1 MTNAIFNL
9 PESHNEPAMSY
20 APGTRERALL
30 KAELDR
36 QYNQVVDIPLIIGGE
51 EVRTGRLQKAVC
63 PHEHGHVL
71 AQYHEAGEAEI
82 RQAIDAA
89 LQAKFAWKY
98 TPWEERAAIFNRM
111 ASLISGRYRYILN
124 AATMLNQSKTAH
136 QAEIDSTCE
145 TADFFLYNAKFM

>member
-1 MTNAIFNL
+1 MTNAIFQL
-9 PESHNEPAMSY
+9 PESYNEPSVSY
-20 APGTRERALL
+20 APGSVERSLL
-30 KAELDR
+30 KAELER
-36 QYNQVVDIPLIIGGE
+36 QYHQVVDIPLIIGGQ
-51 EVRTGRLQKAVC
+51 EVRTGKLHKVVC

-71 AQYHEAGEAEI
+71 GHYHEAGEAEI
-82 RQAIDAA
+82 AQAIDAA

-136 QAEIDSTCE
+136 QAEIDATCE
-145 TADFFLYNAKFM
+145 TADFLRYNA